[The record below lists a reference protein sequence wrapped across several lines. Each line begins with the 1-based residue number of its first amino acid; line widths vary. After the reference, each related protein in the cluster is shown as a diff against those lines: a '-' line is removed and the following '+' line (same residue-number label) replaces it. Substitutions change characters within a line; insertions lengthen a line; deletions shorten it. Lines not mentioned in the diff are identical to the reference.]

1 MIYSLRNKLFQS
13 EDRSYWVSGLFT
25 VIIIMTLS
33 VREFSCVR
41 WLWLWIFIQA
51 LNSVESVHGLRFWVR
66 SYLFVVKEMEVGFLQ
81 ACVWACERGEQT
93 TLRGASDHH
102 NAMRVKYQ
110 SAFSGRK
117 IQFLIPGQKLVFELS
132 SYRQSMNDLWG
143 LLDRYDWLNAGTTIS
158 LMIYSILNILQK
170 EHQQETPS

>member
-1 MIYSLRNKLFQS
+1 MNSFGSWLSAS
-13 EDRSYWVSGLFT
+13 EVP
-25 VIIIMTLS
+25 
-33 VREFSCVR
+33 
-41 WLWLWIFIQA
+41 
-51 LNSVESVHGLRFWVR
+51 
-66 SYLFVVKEMEVGFLQ
+66 
-81 ACVWACERGEQT
+81 
-93 TLRGASDHH
+93 
-102 NAMRVKYQ
+102 